1 MCLPGNRKV
10 TPDALGTG
18 MARKAG
24 DAMKSRP
31 EYMQY
36 VARQQE
42 EGQPALPYEQWVKS
56 R

>member
-1 MCLPGNRKV
+1 MCLSPNLKP

-18 MARKAG
+18 MARRAA
-24 DAMKSRP
+24 DQLKSRP

-36 VARQQE
+36 VAEAQANGE
-42 EGQPALPYEQWVKS
+42 TPLPYEQWVKS